1 MEAHMDQYVA
11 AGMLIEKIREYAQ
24 GRAANVA
31 RGAETPR
38 LAALLVQKYGRGMV
52 DAMTLIY
59 DSQRAADAV
68 SLAADHETSLID
80 PGWRNHDRERWATRP
95 ADVD

>member
-1 MEAHMDQYVA
+1 
-11 AGMLIEKIREYAQ
+11 
-24 GRAANVA
+24 
-31 RGAETPR
+31 
-38 LAALLVQKYGRGMV
+38 
-52 DAMTLIY
+52 
-59 DSQRAADAV
+59 V